1 MTTTFERPRDV
12 IGGALIMAI
21 GGGFLLVGRGLEFG
35 SSFRMG
41 PGYFPTVLSVIL
53 VLLGAAMVALA
64 WRRPA
69 EEGTL
74 SHIPWRGVVLVIGST
89 FFFGFALR
97 GLGLIPVLV
106 VVVLAS
112 AWASRYASW
121 RTSVP
126 LALGMALFCYLV
138 FVRGLGLPLPLV
150 GPWLDPQRWTPTEEA
165 APPAAEAAPAAS
177 SPAPAPAAQ
186 Q

>member
-1 MTTTFERPRDV
+1 MATSFEKPRDV
-12 IGGALIMAI
+12 IGGVLIMAI
-21 GGGFLLVGRGLEFG
+21 GGAFLLLGRELEFG
-35 SSFRMG
+35 TSFRMG

-53 VLLGAAMVALA
+53 ILLGGAMVALA

-74 SHIPWRGVVLVIGST
+74 GRLPWRGIVLVIGAT
-89 FFFGFALR
+89 FFFGLALR
-97 GLGLIPVLV
+97 GLGLIPVLLI
-106 VVVLAS
+106 VVLAS

-150 GPWLDPQRWTPTEEA
+150 GPWLDPQQWMPTESA
-165 APPAAEAAPAAS
+165 PPPAAES
-177 SPAPAPAAQ
+177 APAPAAQ
-186 Q
+186 

>member
-1 MTTTFERPRDV
+1 MTTTFEKPRDV

-21 GGGFLLVGRGLEFG
+21 GGGFLLLGRGLEFG

-89 FFFGFALR
+89 FFFGLALR

-106 VVVLAS
+106 TVVLAS

-121 RTSVP
+121 RASVP
-126 LALGMALFCYLV
+126 LALGMALFCWLV

-150 GPWLDPQRWTPTEEA
+150 GPWLDPQRWAPTEEGA
-165 APPAAEAAPAAS
+165 PPPAAEAVPT
-177 SPAPAPAAQ
+177 PAPAPAAQ